1 MSVSLTLTES
11 GFIMNKLLSFF
22 GGLILLAAV
31 FAMLVLTVL
40 IYRAN
45 ERSSVKSYIFQM
57 NDWSAERLGILQN
70 INDISANDLRNRLIK
85 KYVSEYFKV
94 IPGEA
99 NVFDRPILKALS
111 STEALSQWEQGEA
124 ETISKMS
131 EQKMFRMVTVDD
143 TGIALNSNEDVKY
156 DKDATAEKLYYVV
169 RYYMST
175 WAESNVMA
183 TQPVLEQGTLFL
195 EARFAPGIR
204 EYDGFGKKLD
214 IRKYLESG
222 KNPVGLFKFTVTN
235 VGDKMIK

>member
-1 MSVSLTLTES
+1 
-11 GFIMNKLLSFF
+11 MNKLISFF

-111 STEALSQWEQGEA
+111 TTETLSQWEQGEA
-124 ETISKMS
+124 QTISKMS
-131 EQKMFRMVTVDD
+131 EEKMFRMVTVDD
-143 TGIALNSNEDVKY
+143 TGIALNSNEEVKY
-156 DKDATAEKLYYVV
+156 DNDNTAEKLYYVV

-204 EYDGFGKKLD
+204 EYDGFGNKLD

>member
-1 MSVSLTLTES
+1 
-11 GFIMNKLLSFF
+11 MNKLISFF

-111 STEALSQWEQGEA
+111 TTETLSQWEQGEA
-124 ETISKMS
+124 QTISKMS
-131 EQKMFRMVTVDD
+131 EEKMFRMVTVDD
-143 TGIALNSNEDVKY
+143 TGIALNSIEEVKY
-156 DKDATAEKLYYVV
+156 DNDNTAEKLYYVV

-204 EYDGFGKKLD
+204 EYDGFGNKLD